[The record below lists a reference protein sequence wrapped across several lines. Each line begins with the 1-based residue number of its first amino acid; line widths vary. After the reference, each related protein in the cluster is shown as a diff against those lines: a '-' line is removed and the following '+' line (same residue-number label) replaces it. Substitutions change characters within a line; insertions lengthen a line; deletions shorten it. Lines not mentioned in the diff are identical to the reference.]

1 MARGTVL
8 LVSLA
13 VAAASLAG
21 VLLFMVQTGQAQ
33 VEQSMCRYLVCAEET
48 LIESG
53 YQAMYRSGPQNAR
66 QALEAFREAVRRD
79 AASPDRWCDLAGAL
93 TQYGQTEQAG
103 YCYDRAMQLA
113 PNSPQVWLRAA
124 NFSFA
129 AGDNQKAVSRYARVL
144 KLTPVYEPVVF
155 SYYGLMGLPLSEILQ
170 HGIPAERE
178 VAQAYF
184 RHLLEV
190 ASEQEVGE
198 AWRWVTSRSFA
209 DDKLA
214 GQYVDTLLGRNRYED
229 AAAGWK
235 QYLSGRAV
243 GYRQS
248 SYLYN
253 GDFEEE
259 PTGSVFDWRMS
270 PADGVTLELDRS
282 VSRSGRRSLRVEL
295 AGKVNLSYGGVAQ
308 RTVVRAGTYRFRAY
322 AKTEGLSTDRGLAVR
337 VFDVESPGRLD
348 VRTEELTGTNEWRLL
363 EQTFTAGQGTRLIEV
378 QLSREPSLKF
388 DNKIRGTLWLDGV
401 RLERVEGRNGDA
413 GADKVF
419 PQ

>member
-8 LVSLA
+8 LVGLA

-21 VLLFMVQTGQAQ
+21 VLLFLFQTGEAQ

-93 TQYGQTEQAG
+93 AQYAQTEQAR
-103 YCYDRAMQLA
+103 YCYNRALHLA

-129 AGDNQKAVSRYARVL
+129 TGDNRKAVSRYARVL
-144 KLTPVYEPVVF
+144 QLTPVYEPVVF
-155 SYYGLMGLPLSEILQ
+155 SYYGLMGLPLREILEQ
-170 HGIPAERE
+170 GIPADRE
-178 VAQAYF
+178 VAQSYF
-184 RHLLEV
+184 RRLLGAGSEREV
-190 ASEQEVGE
+190 EE

-209 DDKLA
+209 DDRLA
-214 GQYVDTLLGRNRYED
+214 GQYVDTLLGRKRYED

-235 QYLSGRAV
+235 QYLGERAA
-243 GYRQS
+243 GYLQS
-248 SYLYN
+248 TYLYN

-259 PTGSVFDWRMS
+259 PTGSVFDWRLR
-270 PADGVTLELDRS
+270 PADGVKLEMDGS
-282 VSRSGRRSLRVEL
+282 VLHSGRRSLRVEL
-295 AGKVNLSYGGVAQ
+295 GGKENLSYGGVAQ
-308 RTVVRAGTYRFRAY
+308 RTVVREGTYRVRAY

-337 VFDVESPGRLD
+337 VYDVESPGRLD

-363 EQTFTAGQGTRLIEV
+363 EKTFTAGWGTQLIEV

-401 RLERVEGRNGDA
+401 ALERVEGRNGDA
-413 GADKVF
+413 TADKVV
-419 PQ
+419 PR